1 MKLHTC
7 MHTDLHDNMIQS
19 AVLQSLSCNLNKTA
33 PLCFLRLGSHSA
45 HMLLSENRGYKI
57 CNLMFVSSLKYVFI
71 LFEDFYHSNYQDN
84 IIYEGIVGEIRGFI
98 KFCTG
103 LFGPL
108 FSQTDTG
115 LSNEAVWGGMWLQRL
130 FPCAEG
136 SKGSALAKRA
146 LRQQATAAIIGEKP
160 CKTVQGRPRT
170 A

>member
-84 IIYEGIVGEIRGFI
+84 IIYEGIVGEIRGLLNFVLA
-98 KFCTG
+98 C
-103 LFGPL
+103 L
-108 FSQTDTG
+108 D
-115 LSNEAVWGGMWLQRL
+115 R
-130 FPCAEG
+130 C
-136 SKGSALAKRA
+136 LAKQTR
-146 LRQQATAAIIGEKP
+146 G
-160 CKTVQGRPRT
+160 
-170 A
+170 